1 MKTKPI
7 LIAVIAIAALFAFS
21 QWDVNRFYYFAG
33 FAILQYVV
41 MATAWNILGGY
52 AGYVNFGS
60 AGFLATGAYTS
71 VALIQFMDA
80 SIVVQIIAGGVIAG
94 LLGLATGYL
103 TLRLRGVYFA
113 IATLALAIVLETFV
127 ANWEFVGG
135 AAGISILP
143 PRSPELFGLS
153 IIDRK
158 GATIAMY
165 LFGEVGDKS
174 FTLFHNWKEMLFFIM
189 GTVAV
194 LSLLVSWKIENS
206 KLGRG
211 LNAIKDNEEA
221 AECMGVP
228 TLRLKLTA
236 TTISGAMMGVA
247 GAPLVSY
254 LTFIDP
260 LSAFNL
266 EYAVNAIAMPMIGG
280 LGSWMGPLIG
290 AVLLGTAQQVAI
302 VMISSELNLL
312 IVGVLLVT
320 FVIIAPGGILG
331 WFKKS
336 K

>member
-1 MKTKPI
+1 MKYKALIVAAVAI
-7 LIAVIAIAALFAFS
+7 LLLFVLS
-21 QWDVNRFYYFAG
+21 QWDINRFYYFAG
-33 FAILQYVV
+33 FAVMQYIV

-60 AGFLATGAYTS
+60 AGFLATGAYTA
-71 VALIQFMDA
+71 VALINLFEA
-80 SIVVQIIAGGVIAG
+80 SIVVQIIAGGLVAG
-94 LLGLATGYL
+94 FLGFITGYL

-127 ANWEFVGG
+127 ANWEYVGG
-135 AAGISILP
+135 AAGISLLP

-153 IIDRK
+153 VIDRK

-165 LFGEVGDKS
+165 LAGEAGEKT
-174 FTLFHNWKEMLFFIM
+174 FTLFHNWKEMLFFLM
-189 GTVAV
+189 GTIAV
-194 LSLLVSWKIENS
+194 LSLLVASTIERS

-211 LNAIKDNEEA
+211 LNSIKDNEEA

-228 TLRLKLTA
+228 TLRLKLTI

-280 LGSWMGPLIG
+280 TISWMGPLIG

-331 WFKKS
+331 WFKKY